1 MAQKLQTALENF
13 VKENGF
19 RNKGQLSV
27 ALVVTQHAR
36 NLGMPL
42 DPEKLITAG
51 GGQVLNLGRGT
62 VQSIL
67 RRHGITKVLAN
78 EGGRTSRG
86 SMGNMRQYVS
96 FLNFLSARMTLD
108 LDYVE
113 RFWIKQVE
121 ELFAAKPF
129 NLRLDP
135 SRSIRFIVAD
145 LMRQADEKQKKNPG
159 TQYTGTLIQHLIGA
173 KLACVLDPVEVIH
186 HNSSTADAPGNRPG
200 DFHVGDVAIHVTTAP
215 SEAVF
220 AKCQKNIDAGL
231 RPVLITT
238 PKNIPL
244 AIGLAEN
251 MQLKDRID
259 IYDVEQFISLNLYE
273 WGKFSSKGRS
283 VAADKLIER
292 YNSIVEEFET
302 DPGLR
307 IKTSG

>member
-1 MAQKLQTALENF
+1 MSQKLQTALENF

-36 NLGMPL
+36 KLGMPL
-42 DPEKLITAG
+42 DPEKLITPG
-51 GGQVLNLGRGT
+51 GGQVLKLGKGA

-67 RRHGITKVLAN
+67 RRHGITKVLAH

-86 SMGNMRQYVS
+86 SMGHMQQYAS
-96 FLNFLSARMTLD
+96 FLNSLNASMTLD

-113 RFWIKQVE
+113 KFWVKQVE

-129 NLRLDP
+129 KLRLDP

-145 LMRQADEKQKKNPG
+145 LMHQADEKQKKNPG
-159 TQYTGTLIQHLIGA
+159 TQYTGTMIQHLIGA
-173 KLACVLDPVEVIH
+173 KLDCVLGAGEVTH

-292 YNSIVEEFET
+292 YNRIVEEFET